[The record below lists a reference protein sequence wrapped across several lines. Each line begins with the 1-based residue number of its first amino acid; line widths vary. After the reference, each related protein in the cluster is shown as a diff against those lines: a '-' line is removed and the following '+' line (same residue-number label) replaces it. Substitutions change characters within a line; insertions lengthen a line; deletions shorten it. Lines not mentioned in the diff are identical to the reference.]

1 VDVLVCGITGAL
13 GAMTDKLAQDVVQV
27 ASEFDKPIIVTWNSL
42 KTDAGFRQLIE
53 AQLPIFRSF
62 RNCFGAL
69 RAVFDYGEFLQR
81 YEPLSVDAD
90 GIARLQPAPVPGT
103 PTMLDEVASKALLAQ
118 YGIPAP
124 REQLA
129 RAADEAVGIAG
140 DLGYPVVVKVVS
152 ANIAHKSDAGLV
164 RLGLADAAAVRVA
177 VDEVLAA
184 VRQVPGANVAGVLVS
199 EMVKDGHEVILGLA
213 RDPQFGMAV
222 MFGLGGVFVEV
233 LKDVT
238 FRVPPF
244 SRAEAQRMLREV
256 KGFALLAGARGAPPA
271 DLDALVDGIMA
282 LERLS
287 MERPDIE
294 ELDVNPL
301 RVLPAGKG
309 ARALDALAVIRT

>member
-1 VDVLVCGITGAL
+1 
-13 GAMTDKLAQDVVQV
+13 
-27 ASEFDKPIIVTWNSL
+27 
-42 KTDAGFRQLIE
+42 
-53 AQLPIFRSF
+53 
-62 RNCFGAL
+62 
-69 RAVFDYGEFLQR
+69 
-81 YEPLSVDAD
+81 
-90 GIARLQPAPVPGT
+90 
-103 PTMLDEVASKALLAQ
+103 
-118 YGIPAP
+118 
-124 REQLA
+124 
-129 RAADEAVGIAG
+129 
-140 DLGYPVVVKVVS
+140 
-152 ANIAHKSDAGLV
+152 
-164 RLGLADAAAVRVA
+164 
-177 VDEVLAA
+177 
-184 VRQVPGANVAGVLVS
+184 
-199 EMVKDGHEVILGLA
+199 
-213 RDPQFGMAV
+213 MAV